1 MKKDRKKL
9 INFIGSEKMT
19 KEEINQKTSLCFL
32 LNPNIPEE
40 EKNCVIEKVM
50 ATKAI
55 EAFLA
60 GLKYNNKQIAE
71 LDCQMNRNKF
81 CYSCT
86 NATDRCFR
94 NEIGCPCEKY
104 KSYKDE
110 NVEMKKQL
118 TKAKEIIKEMLS
130 ILPKENI
137 EGVYEITEEVEQF
150 LRENE

>member
-19 KEEINQKTSLCFL
+19 KEEIKQKTSLCFL

-50 ATKAI
+50 STKATI
-55 EAFLA
+55 VPKAALCNIITYI
-60 GLKYNNKQIAE
+60 LKQNAE
-71 LDCQMNRNKF
+71 LKAFKQDCIKL
-81 CYSCT
+81 T
-86 NATDRCFR
+86 ED
-94 NEIGCPCEKY
+94 
-104 KSYKDE
+104 
-110 NVEMKKQL
+110 NVVMAKQRGETVIQL

-137 EGVYEITEEVEQF
+137 EDIYEITEEAEEF
-150 LRENE
+150 LRKSE